1 MCSIFVTLFFANKNM
16 QQLSALLTKGAV
28 FMLF

>member
-1 MCSIFVTLFFANKNM
+1 VTLFFANKNM

-28 FMLF
+28 FMLFWQRC